1 MVFTQLNLHCFSHC
15 ELCKGKCID
24 DQNDDNIDE
33 PRDILKQRADNDNK
47 VYSFSLE
54 HRNSAL
60 YNSAPNQ
67 CSSLKKC
74 TFSNIH

>member
-33 PRDILKQRADNDNK
+33 PRDILKQRAYNDNK

-60 YNSAPNQ
+60 NYCTICYNGDNSRD
-67 CSSLKKC
+67 L
-74 TFSNIH
+74 